1 MATILQYVL
10 HGMARSDEEKKAA
23 IPAWQNAN
31 IKDVVSSP
39 GIAQETTKPE
49 PDEYTIEAARKW
61 LEDETIRNEP
71 RDRKIAFLKGKGLQ
85 NEAIQSLLGY
95 EKSIAPISTTST
107 EPELRTVHDST
118 SDDVHKEP
126 AKAQPEAAI
135 QPMPTQNTRRDA
147 PPIITYPEFLLRPQ
161 KPPPLVTAQRLIYA
175 AYAFA
180 GISTLTYGASKFIIQ
195 PMLESLTSAREE
207 LASTALQDLE
217 KLNAKL
223 ESTVS
228 HVPYIA
234 STQALRKEGDYRDE
248 DEESVDSDP
257 TELFHRDVGI
267 QTSPPRSR
275 SSSTSL
281 DLKSKDPAARH
292 AASLSS
298 LLSNLKSLNPP
309 EESDP
314 FPTTEIL
321 KDTVSNFQTY
331 LNTLQFSGSS
341 YRTDY
346 NSIYTSA
353 LGSDNKKVSK
363 NPNDTDEAAKL
374 KAEIRA
380 LKGVFLSSRNFPGR
394 PAVVGVK
401 G

>member
-1 MATILQYVL
+1 MA
-10 HGMARSDEEKKAA
+10 GSDGDKKAA
-23 IPAWQNAN
+23 IPPWQRTSIN
-31 IKDVVSSP
+31 DVVSST
-39 GIAQETTKPE
+39 GTAQEITVPE
-49 PDEYTIEAARKW
+49 PDEYTLEAARKW
-61 LEDETIRNEP
+61 LDDETIRNEP

-95 EKSIAPISTTST
+95 EKPTAST
-107 EPELRTVHDST
+107 ELKTVHDST
-118 SDDVHKEP
+118 TDVVQKESHET
-126 AKAQPEAAI
+126 QPEATTP
-135 QPMPTQNTRRDA
+135 PMLPQSTRRDV

-180 GISTLTYGASKFIIQ
+180 GIATLTYGGSKFIVQ
-195 PMLESLTSAREE
+195 PMLDSLTSAREI
-207 LASTALQDLE
+207 LASTTLQDLE

-228 HVPYIA
+228 RVPYIA
-234 STQALRKEGDYRDE
+234 SSQVGKEGEHRDE
-248 DEESVDSDP
+248 DDESVDSDP
-257 TELFHRDVGI
+257 TELFHRDIGI
-267 QTSPPRSR
+267 QTSPPHSR
-275 SSSTSL
+275 SSSISSSE
-281 DLKSKDPAARH
+281 LKAKDPATRH
-292 AASLSS
+292 ASSLSS

-314 FPTTEIL
+314 FPTTDKL

-346 NSIYTSA
+346 TSIYTSTFV
-353 LGSDNKKVSK
+353 SDNKKTSK
-363 NPNDTDEAAKL
+363 YPNDTGEAAKL

-394 PAVVGVK
+394 PAVVGLK

>member
-1 MATILQYVL
+1 MA
-10 HGMARSDEEKKAA
+10 GSDEEKKAA
-23 IPAWQNAN
+23 IPAWQRTSING
-31 IKDVVSSP
+31 VVSSP
-39 GIAQETTKPE
+39 VTAQETTVPE
-49 PDEYTIEAARKW
+49 ADQYTLEAARKW
-61 LEDETIRNEP
+61 LDDENIRNQP
-71 RDRKIAFLKGKGLQ
+71 RDRKIAFLKGKGLE

-95 EKSIAPISTTST
+95 EKANTTT
-107 EPELRTVHDST
+107 ELKTVHDST
-118 SDDVHKEP
+118 TDIVEKPRAET
-126 AKAQPEAAI
+126 QPEATAPSI
-135 QPMPTQNTRRDA
+135 ITQTSRRDV

-161 KPPPLVTAQRLIYA
+161 KPPPLVTAERLIYA

-180 GISTLTYGASKFIIQ
+180 GISTLTYGASKFIVQ
-195 PMLESLTSAREE
+195 PMLDTLTSAREQ

-217 KLNAKL
+217 KLNTKL

-234 STQALRKEGDYRDE
+234 SSQLLKREGEYHDVDA
-248 DEESVDSDP
+248 ESVDSDP
-257 TELFHRDVGI
+257 TELFHRDIGI

-275 SSSTSL
+275 SSSTSSS
-281 DLKSKDPAARH
+281 DLKSKDPATRH
-292 AASLSS
+292 ASSLSS

-309 EESDP
+309 EDSDP
-314 FPTTEIL
+314 FPTTDKL

-353 LGSDNKKVSK
+353 LTSDGKKISK
-363 NPNDTDEAAKL
+363 SPNDTDEAAKL

-380 LKGVFLSSRNFPGR
+380 LKGVLLSSRNFPGR
-394 PAVVGVK
+394 PAVVGLK

>member
-1 MATILQYVL
+1 LKNDLLSTLLISPLYKMA
-10 HGMARSDEEKKAA
+10 GSDEAKKAA
-23 IPAWQNAN
+23 IPAWQRAG
-31 IKDVVSSP
+31 IDDVVSSP
-39 GIAQETTKPE
+39 EVAQESTAPK
-49 PDEYTIEAARKW
+49 PDEYTLEAARKW
-61 LEDETIRNEP
+61 LDDEAIRNEP
-71 RDRKIAFLKGKGLQ
+71 RDRKIAFLKDKGLQ

-95 EKSIAPISTTST
+95 EKPAVVN
-107 EPELRTVHDST
+107 ELKTVHDST
-118 SDDVHKEP
+118 TDVVQKEP
-126 AKAQPEAAI
+126 AEKKPEEAGPVAS
-135 QPMPTQNTRRDA
+135 THDSRRDI
-147 PPIITYPEFLLRPQ
+147 PPIITYPEFLIRPQ

-180 GISTLTYGASKFIIQ
+180 GISTLTYGASKFIVQ

-223 ESTVS
+223 ETTVS

-234 STQALRKEGDYRDE
+234 SSQAQKEGEYRDE

-257 TELFHRDVGI
+257 TELFHRDIGI

-275 SSSTSL
+275 SPSISS
-281 DLKSKDPAARH
+281 DLKSKDPAIQH
-292 AASLSS
+292 VSTLSS

-314 FPTTEIL
+314 FPTTDKL
-321 KDTVSNFQTY
+321 KDTVSSFQTY
-331 LNTLQFSGSS
+331 LNTLQFSGSTF
-341 YRTDY
+341 RTDY
-346 NSIYTSA
+346 NSIYTSTSV
-353 LGSDNKKVSK
+353 SDNKKVK

-380 LKGVFLSSRNFPGR
+380 MKGVFLSSRNFPGR
-394 PAVVGVK
+394 PAVVGLK
-401 G
+401 S